1 MLFRPARASDLD
13 EVCAL
18 LATPHQGPEYVHTLF
33 TSDPAFEPSQ
43 IRVAWTS
50 GHIIACAK
58 MYPRTLRIGTT
69 AVAAGGIGAL
79 CMEPR
84 YQERALAASLLAE
97 CVSAMRLE
105 GALLAPL
112 FAPDHEQALFVQ
124 QGWSVLREPE
134 LEIPVAALAAAAE
147 RKGDGGNGGNGGNGG
162 DEPRGRVI
170 QLPQEIQVR
179 PLESSDL
186 DAALALHETVNIART
201 GSVVRDRD
209 TWMGSLA
216 TLNARGAHMFVAV
229 QGGELAGYVVVRP
242 AATRQRDRAGQRAG
256 QRAEVLELLLA
267 PWSLGAWRPL
277 LRAAAATAGEG
288 TTTLSACLPRD
299 YRALIAGALDGATLA
314 PARDD
319 LLLRIIDP
327 PRLLKELA
335 PLLAT
340 RLRKLPVAEPL
351 RLRIGPLRGGA
362 TLSIV
367 DGRVTIVPPGRDDPY
382 ALPESV
388 FLSLLFG
395 TEDAYARLRDPLA
408 VTNGGLPPLPD
419 GALELLEGLF
429 PPQDWVYW
437 RSDAF

>member
-13 EVCAL
+13 EVCAV
-18 LATPHQGPEYVHTLF
+18 LATPRQGPEYVHTLF
-33 TSDPAFEPSQ
+33 TSDPAFEPGH
-43 IRVAWTS
+43 IRVAWTG
-50 GHIIACAK
+50 GHIIACVK

-69 AVAAGGIGAL
+69 TVAAGGIGNL
-79 CMEPR
+79 RMEPR
-84 YQERALAASLLAE
+84 HQERGLAASLLAE
-97 CVSAMRLE
+97 CVSALRLE

-112 FAPDHEQALFVQ
+112 FAPDHEQALFIQ

-134 LEIPVAALAAAAE
+134 LEIAVEALTAAAE
-147 RKGDGGNGGNGGNGG
+147 SNEDAGSVGRAG

-179 PLESSDL
+179 PLESGDL
-186 DAALALHETVNIART
+186 DAVMALYETVNVART
-201 GSVVRDRD
+201 GSVVRDCD
-209 TWMGSLA
+209 TWMGALA
-216 TLNARGAHMFVAV
+216 ALNARDARMFVAV
-229 QGGELAGYVVVRP
+229 QGGELAGYVAVRP
-242 AATRQRDRAGQRAG
+242 AAPRQRDRAGHRAG

-267 PWSLGAWRPL
+267 PWSMGAWRPL
-277 LRAAAATAGEG
+277 LRAAATTVGAG
-288 TTTLSACLPRD
+288 TTTLSALLPRD
-299 YRALIAGALDGATLA
+299 YRALIASALGAATLE

-362 TLSIV
+362 ALSIA
-367 DGRVTIVPPGRDDPY
+367 DARVTIVPPGRDDPY

-395 TEDAYARLRDPLA
+395 TEDAYAQLRDVA
-408 VTNGGLPPLPD
+408 GYSGLPPLPD
-419 GALELLEGLF
+419 GARELLEGLF
-429 PPQDWVYW
+429 PSQDWVYW
-437 RSDAF
+437 RSDSF

>member
-84 YQERALAASLLAE
+84 YQERSLAASLLAE

-134 LEIPVAALAAAAE
+134 LEIPVAALAAATE
-147 RKGDGGNGGNGGNGG
+147 SKGDAGNVRSAG

-186 DAALALHETVNIART
+186 DAVLALHETVNIART

-216 TLNARGAHMFVAV
+216 TLNARGARMFVAV

-242 AATRQRDRAGQRAG
+242 AAARQRDRTGQRAG
-256 QRAEVLELLLA
+256 QRAEALELLLA

-299 YRALIAGALDGATLA
+299 YRVLITGALGAATLA

-319 LLLRIIDP
+319 LLLRVIDP
-327 PRLLKELA
+327 SRLLKEIT

-362 TLSIV
+362 ALLIA
-367 DGRVTIVPPGRDDPY
+367 DGRVTIVPPSRDDPY
-382 ALPESV
+382 TLPESV

>member
-18 LATPHQGPEYVHTLF
+18 LATPRQGPEYVHTLL

-97 CVSAMRLE
+97 CISAMRLE

-134 LEIPVAALAAAAE
+134 LEIPVAALAAATE
-147 RKGDGGNGGNGGNGG
+147 GKGDAGNVRSAE

-186 DAALALHETVNIART
+186 DAVLALHETVNIART

-216 TLNARGAHMFVAV
+216 TLNARGARMFVAV
-229 QGGELAGYVVVRP
+229 QGGELAGYVVVRV

-327 PRLLKELA
+327 PRLLKEIA

-351 RLRIGPLRGGA
+351 RLRVGPLRGGA
-362 TLSIV
+362 TLSIA